1 MRLPCCYTYNAVS
14 ECANGVCTMSYNRST
29 IMKAAWAY
37 AHAEIS
43 AARLP
48 LSGRSR
54 RYVFKHA
61 LRRAWAEARMDRA
74 AAMQSPRVGELCHA
88 LTALDGKNRW
98 SLADYR
104 RSAELNAALHAEH
117 RIAA

>member
-1 MRLPCCYTYNAVS
+1 MAYNLSA
-14 ECANGVCTMSYNRST
+14 

-37 AHAEIS
+37 ARAEI
-43 AARLP
+43 AASRIA

-61 LRRAWAEARMDRA
+61 LRRAWAEAHIFPA
-74 AAMQSPRVGELCHA
+74 AAMLSPRAAELCHA

-98 SLADYR
+98 ALADYR
-104 RSAELNAALHAEH
+104 RSAELNAALHAEQ
-117 RIAA
+117 RMAA